1 MTPLADVAQALASI
15 DRSMRAGE
23 AVVGVPELRHAVHL
37 LHQDPSEITLVGAM
51 SDSAWHG
58 ATTAAVVLR
67 VASSIGVRT
76 GSCVTAGLAAC
87 MHHLGPQHPESEL
100 PLHQSIFSLVPEGGQ
115 ICAALAA
122 MHDPGHPLFLLVRGA
137 CLLVEASAPEPG
149 LALPWPDALS
159 RVSAALRPEVV
170 QMFAHAFASS
180 GFPPPARDPVNAPRR

>member
-1 MTPLADVAQALASI
+1 MTPLADVAQAIASI
-15 DRSMRAGE
+15 ESTMRAGE

-51 SDSAWHG
+51 ADSAWHS

-67 VASSIGVRT
+67 VAGSLGVRT

-87 MHHLGPQHPESEL
+87 LHALGPQHPESEL

-115 ICAALAA
+115 ICGALAA

-137 CLLVEASAPEPG
+137 CLVVEASAPEPG

-159 RVSAALRPEVV
+159 RVAAALRPEVV
-170 QMFAHAFASS
+170 QLFAHAFAT
-180 GFPPPARDPVNAPRR
+180 GFPPPARDPVNAPHR

>member
-15 DRSMRAGE
+15 DRTMRAGE

-51 SDSAWHG
+51 ADSAWHS

-87 MHHLGPQHPESEL
+87 MHHLGPQHPETEL

-159 RVSAALRPEVV
+159 RISAALRPEVV
-170 QMFAHAFASS
+170 QVFAHAFASS
-180 GFPPPARDPVNAPRR
+180 GFPPPARDPINSPRR

>member
-15 DRSMRAGE
+15 DRTMRAGE

-51 SDSAWHG
+51 ADPPWHG
-58 ATTAAVVLR
+58 ATTAAVTLR
-67 VASSIGVRT
+67 VASSLGIKT
-76 GSCVTAGLAAC
+76 GACVTAGLAAC
-87 MHHLGPQHPESEL
+87 LHILGPQHPETEL
-100 PLHQSIFSLVPEGGQ
+100 PLHQSIFGLVPEGGQ

-122 MHDPGHPLFLLVRGA
+122 IHDPGHPLFLLVRGA
-137 CLLVEASAPEPG
+137 CLVVEASAPEPG

-159 RVSAALRPEVV
+159 RVAAALRPEVV
-170 QMFAHAFASS
+170 QLFAHAFAT